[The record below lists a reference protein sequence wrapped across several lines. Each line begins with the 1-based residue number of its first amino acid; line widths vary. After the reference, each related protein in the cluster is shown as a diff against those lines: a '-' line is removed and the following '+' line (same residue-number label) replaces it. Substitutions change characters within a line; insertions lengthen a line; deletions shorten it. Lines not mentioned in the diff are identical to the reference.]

1 MIIEYTLHT
10 TSPEDVV
17 LTKFPTIVSG
27 AFLCYMS
34 GSNSTENTIIP
45 INISSV
51 TFDTDKLN
59 VMFPPEFKEF

>member
-51 TFDTDKLN
+51 TFDIL
-59 VMFPPEFKEF
+59 